1 MVSTARLTEVA
12 EYPASGSDQHAEEVP
27 TSPPASSSPH
37 LGVQPGLE
45 TQMGPLGCGGAE
57 EPFVT

>member
-1 MVSTARLTEVA
+1 MVSTARMKEVA
-12 EYPASGSDQHAEEVP
+12 DYPASLSDQQAEEAP
-27 TSPPASSSPH
+27 TPAPVSSSPH